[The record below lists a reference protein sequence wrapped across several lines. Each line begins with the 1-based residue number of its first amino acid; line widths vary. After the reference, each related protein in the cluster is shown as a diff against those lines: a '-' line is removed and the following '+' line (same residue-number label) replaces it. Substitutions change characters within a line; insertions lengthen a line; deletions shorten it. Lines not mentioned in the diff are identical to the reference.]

1 MVKNE
6 QIAVEN
12 AHHCVGNYDRM
23 YTRNRHKKVNGSAK
37 STKHTCVFASICFA
51 EKKETTT
58 KKEEDWIFMKKFVTL
73 MLALA
78 MTISALGAL
87 AEADGKITIWTWDP
101 TFNIKAMQ
109 IAKEMYQK
117 DHPDVEIDIQE
128 KLSEDI
134 ETAVIASNGDTTTL
148 PDILLVQDNS
158 FQKFVTNYPE
168 VYADLTGKYDYEG
181 FAQGKLAYSIVDGK
195 NHGIPF
201 DAGTAVAAYR
211 TDYLEAA
218 GYTADDLKDITWE
231 RFIEIGRDVKAKTG
245 RPMLSG
251 QAGAVDTVL
260 IMLQSCGAS
269 MFNEDGS
276 VNLKDNEQ
284 LKEVIDFYATMVK
297 EGIFIE
303 VNTWDEY
310 IGTLSNQTVVGTI
323 QGCWILST
331 IMSLDTQKGLWAMT
345 NLPKLVKA
353 EGATN
358 YSSNGGSSWAIVND
372 KDLDLALDFMQM
384 YRNVDFYN
392 EILPATSAIATYTP
406 AKEGSNYTAG
416 SEFFNGEPIFAEIV
430 EFGAQTPSNITGPY
444 YYDAREALGTAITNI
459 ILQGGDVDTELATA
473 EDTVNFTM
481 GF

>member
-1 MVKNE
+1 
-6 QIAVEN
+6 
-12 AHHCVGNYDRM
+12 
-23 YTRNRHKKVNGSAK
+23 
-37 STKHTCVFASICFA
+37 
-51 EKKETTT
+51 
-58 KKEEDWIFMKKFVTL
+58 MKKLVTL

-78 MTISALGAL
+78 MIISAVGVL

-109 IAKEMYQK
+109 IAKEMYLK
-117 DHPDVEIDIQE
+117 DHPDAVIDIQE

-134 ETAVIASNGDTTTL
+134 ETAVIASNGDTSTL

-181 FAQGKLAYSIVDGK
+181 FAEGKLAYSIVDGK

-218 GYTADDLKDITWE
+218 GYTAADLKDITWE

-331 IMSLDTQKGLWAMT
+331 IMSLQDQKGLWAMT
-345 NLPKLVKA
+345 NLLRARPTTPATAAPAGRSSTTRTSTLRLTSCRCTATSNSTTRFCRRPPPSRPTPRRRKA
-353 EGATN
+353 PTTLRAPSSSTAN
-358 YSSNGGSSWAIVND
+358 RSSPRSSNSARRPRPTS
-372 KDLDLALDFMQM
+372 
-384 YRNVDFYN
+384 
-392 EILPATSAIATYTP
+392 PARITTTP
-406 AKEGSNYTAG
+406 AKRLARRSPTSFSRAATW
-416 SEFFNGEPIFAEIV
+416 I
-430 EFGAQTPSNITGPY
+430 PSWPLPRI
-444 YYDAREALGTAITNI
+444 R
-459 ILQGGDVDTELATA
+459 
-473 EDTVNFTM
+473 
-481 GF
+481 

>member
-1 MVKNE
+1 
-6 QIAVEN
+6 
-12 AHHCVGNYDRM
+12 
-23 YTRNRHKKVNGSAK
+23 
-37 STKHTCVFASICFA
+37 
-51 EKKETTT
+51 
-58 KKEEDWIFMKKFVTL
+58 MKKLVTL

-78 MTISALGAL
+78 MIISAVGVL

-109 IAKEMYQK
+109 IAKEMYLK
-117 DHPDVEIDIQE
+117 DHPDAVIDIQE
-128 KLSEDI
+128 KLSADI
-134 ETAVIASNGDTTTL
+134 ETAIIAANGDTSTL
-148 PDILLVQDNS
+148 PDILLHQDNS

-181 FAQGKLAYSIVDGK
+181 FAEGKLAYSIVDGK

-218 GYTADDLKDITWE
+218 GYTAADLKDITWE

-251 QAGAVDTVL
+251 CAGAVDTVL

-276 VNLKDNEQ
+276 VNLKNNEP

-331 IMSLDTQKGLWAMT
+331 IMSLQDQKGLWEMT

-358 YSSNGGSSWAIVND
+358 YSNNGGSTWAIIND
-372 KDLDLALDFMQM
+372 KDIDLALDFMQM
-384 YRNVDFYN
+384 YRNVEFYN

>member
-1 MVKNE
+1 
-6 QIAVEN
+6 
-12 AHHCVGNYDRM
+12 
-23 YTRNRHKKVNGSAK
+23 
-37 STKHTCVFASICFA
+37 
-51 EKKETTT
+51 
-58 KKEEDWIFMKKFVTL
+58 MKKLVTL

-78 MTISALGAL
+78 MIISAVGVL

-109 IAKEMYQK
+109 IAKEMYLK
-117 DHPDVEIDIQE
+117 DHPDAVIDIQE

-134 ETAVIASNGDTTTL
+134 ETAVIASNGDTSTL

-218 GYTADDLKDITWE
+218 GYTAADLKDITWE

-331 IMSLDTQKGLWAMT
+331 IMSLQDQKGLWAMT

-358 YSSNGGSSWAIVND
+358 YSSNGGSSWAIIND
-372 KDLDLALDFMQM
+372 KDIDLALDFMQM
-384 YRNVDFYN
+384 YRNVEFYN
-392 EILPATSAIATYTP
+392 EILPATSAIATY
-406 AKEGSNYTAG
+406 
-416 SEFFNGEPIFAEIV
+416 IH
-430 EFGAQTPSNITGPY
+430 
-444 YYDAREALGTAITNI
+444 
-459 ILQGGDVDTELATA
+459 
-473 EDTVNFTM
+473 
-481 GF
+481 

>member
-1 MVKNE
+1 
-6 QIAVEN
+6 
-12 AHHCVGNYDRM
+12 
-23 YTRNRHKKVNGSAK
+23 
-37 STKHTCVFASICFA
+37 
-51 EKKETTT
+51 
-58 KKEEDWIFMKKFVTL
+58 MKKLVTL

-78 MTISALGAL
+78 MIISAVGVL

-109 IAKEMYQK
+109 IAKEMYLK
-117 DHPDVEIDIQE
+117 DHPDAVIDIQE

-134 ETAVIASNGDTTTL
+134 ETAVIASNGDTSTL

-181 FAQGKLAYSIVDGK
+181 FAEGKLAYSIVDGK

-218 GYTADDLKDITWE
+218 GYTAADLKDITWE

-297 EGIFIE
+297 EASSRS
-303 VNTWDEY
+303 TR
-310 IGTLSNQTVVGTI
+310 GT
-323 QGCWILST
+323 ST
-331 IMSLDTQKGLWAMT
+331 SARSPTR
-345 NLPKLVKA
+345 P
-353 EGATN
+353 
-358 YSSNGGSSWAIVND
+358 SWAPFR
-372 KDLDLALDFMQM
+372 AAGFS
-384 YRNVDFYN
+384 
-392 EILPATSAIATYTP
+392 LP
-406 AKEGSNYTAG
+406 
-416 SEFFNGEPIFAEIV
+416 
-430 EFGAQTPSNITGPY
+430 
-444 YYDAREALGTAITNI
+444 L
-459 ILQGGDVDTELATA
+459 
-473 EDTVNFTM
+473 
-481 GF
+481 